1 MQTKTEWGGHKGL
14 DYEDR
19 TRMHYVNQFRGD
31 GVFRDKRWNPAW
43 AADDKKI
50 RVIVYNGLWQ
60 YVQWSGAV
68 DKMRPGMPF
77 SELEALARSAQE
89 NDLSTRKLN
98 ERQRHI
104 IDQHLATTKNGVGGM
119 WVRLIYLAYRQ
130 GYPATQIAEELNM
143 SAPQVRQKLYRL
155 NRIARRI
162 YPDDC
167 CEPHPSAAPFSFKH
181 RSLTAFSKRKP
192 GPKKLSRF
200 TSERVQEMAAMY
212 AEGKPV
218 GEIAKKFGTAGSYI
232 GQLLRKAG
240 ILSRG
245 WRKYSPAV
253 VQEMAAYY
261 ASVKSQ
267 PAVARK
273 YNISQSN
280 VYRVFMNNG
289 IALPGRQIKTKY
301 DVEAMAA
308 LYAEGKSC
316 KEVGT
321 ALGCSG
327 HTVSGRLRMHGVKMR
342 PAWSIK
348 GVPRPP
354 RLLLDADRLTQMV
367 AMYSAGSR
375 QLDIAKEFHLSQ
387 TYVGTILKRNGVSL
401 RRRTDLPRQRTTT
414 EQLEA
419 MAARYREGGSTME
432 SVASDFGINR
442 CTLREYF
449 KQLGIKTSRGRKK
462 AAHV

>member
-1 MQTKTEWGGHKGL
+1 MQTRTEWGGHKGL
-14 DYEDR
+14 DYADR
-19 TRMHYVNQFRGD
+19 ERMHFVNQFRGD

-43 AADDKKI
+43 AANDKKI
-50 RVIVYNGLWQ
+50 RVIVYNALWN

-68 DKMRPGMPF
+68 DKIRPGMPF
-77 SELEALARSAQE
+77 AELEALARSAQV

-104 IDQHLATTKNGVGGM
+104 VDQHLATTKNGVSGM

-167 CEPHPSAAPFSFKH
+167 CEPHPSAAPFSYKH

-192 GPKKLSRF
+192 GPKKASRF
-200 TSERVQEMAAMY
+200 PSERVQEMAAMY

-218 GEIAKKFGTAGSYI
+218 GEIAKKFGTDGSYI

-240 ILSRG
+240 IPRRG
-245 WRKYSPAV
+245 FRRYSPAV

-261 ASVKSQ
+261 AEVKSQ
-267 PAVARK
+267 TAVAK
-273 YNISQSN
+273 KFNITHSN
-280 VYRVFMNNG
+280 VYRVFMVNG
-289 IALPGRQIKTKY
+289 IALPGRQTKTKY
-301 DVEAMAA
+301 DVEAMVAM
-308 LYAEGKSC
+308 YAEGKSC
-316 KEVGT
+316 KEVAAAT
-321 ALGCSG
+321 GCST

-342 PAWSIK
+342 PAAPRK
-348 GVPRPP
+348 GIPRP
-354 RLLLDADRLTQMV
+354 RLPLLDADRMTQMV

-387 TYVGTILKRNGVSL
+387 TYVGRVLKRQGVIL
-401 RRRTDLPRQRTTT
+401 RRRTDLPRQGTST
-414 EQLEA
+414 EQVEA
-419 MAARYREGGSTME
+419 MAARYQDGGTME
-432 SVASDFGINR
+432 SVASEFGINR

-449 KQLGIKTSRGRKK
+449 KQLGIKTWRGRKK
-462 AAHV
+462 AANV